1 MAWGLGD
8 KPLQEGDPVATG
20 LGRGCGGRRD
30 AGTGDGD
37 SGPQGASLPLVS
49 QPLLSL
55 RGLLSCWDLR
65 CSVCPSPCPCPLR
78 GPGSTGRAW
87 GVTACWGQRGAMP
100 PCMLLTAEPQQPIRC
115 LAPLCCPGPSPG
127 AGFQSR
133 STGLSQA
140 GSDCGSA
147 KVCRAGAGAWPG
159 GSKGGVSVP
168 CGACG
173 AFGISSQTCW
183 DLTWAGWGPTE
194 PWDLHPL
201 PSPNPLCLCS
211 QQPGPPSPLVFLAS
225 LVHVASAGRARAA
238 RSPLPLLPHHHG
250 SLPCDAAGAR
260 GAAGGWAGGGAGS
273 GCRGGR
279 GCMRELRP
287 QPHAGTNS

>member
-55 RGLLSCWDLR
+55 RGLLPCWDLR
-65 CSVCPSPCPCPLR
+65 CSVCPSPCPRPLC

-87 GVTACWGQRGAMP
+87 GVTARWGQRRAMP

-140 GSDCGSA
+140 GGDCGSA
-147 KVCRAGAGAWPG
+147 KVCRAGAGARPG
-159 GSKGGVSVP
+159 GSGGVSVP

-173 AFGISSQTCW
+173 AFGISSQMCW
-183 DLTWAGWGPTE
+183 DLTWAGGGPTE
-194 PWDLHPL
+194 PWDLHPSL
-201 PSPNPLCLCS
+201 PQIPC
-211 QQPGPPSPLVFLAS
+211 
-225 LVHVASAGRARAA
+225 ASAPSSRDPRP
-238 RSPLPLLPHHHG
+238 RSFFLP
-250 SLPCDAAGAR
+250 R
-260 GAAGGWAGGGAGS
+260 
-273 GCRGGR
+273 
-279 GCMRELRP
+279 
-287 QPHAGTNS
+287 